1 MKFKVFLTSLLAGA
15 SLFTANYTKPVYA
28 VACDDPNVQQ
38 AGQDLFGLV
47 QILGKYGLQLNKPN
61 I

>member
-1 MKFKVFLTSLLAGA
+1 MKLKVFLTSLIAGA

-28 VACDDPNVQQ
+28 GTCDDPNVQQ
-38 AGQDLFGLV
+38 AVQDLFGLV
-47 QILGKYGLQLNKPN
+47 QELGKYGLQFNKTY